1 MPRKKPAAR
10 KGNSQTTLAREELAQ
25 MTRVTSVSD
34 GRGRPLDALIADWA
48 AANPKIR
55 RVWVSVGQSGEALPV
70 ALELQPVADSEET
83 SAIWL
88 AHCGQWS
95 RELGRRI
102 GRAVDLQWLDA
113 GESLAQARADKAN
126 MLVYERAG

>member
-1 MPRKKPAAR
+1 MIRKLPSR
-10 KGNSQTTLAREELAQ
+10 ELAQ

-55 RVWVSVGQSGEALPV
+55 RVWVSVRQSGEALPV

-83 SAIWL
+83 SPIWL

-113 GESLAQARADKAN
+113 DASPAQARGDRADT
-126 MLVYERAG
+126 LVYQRAG